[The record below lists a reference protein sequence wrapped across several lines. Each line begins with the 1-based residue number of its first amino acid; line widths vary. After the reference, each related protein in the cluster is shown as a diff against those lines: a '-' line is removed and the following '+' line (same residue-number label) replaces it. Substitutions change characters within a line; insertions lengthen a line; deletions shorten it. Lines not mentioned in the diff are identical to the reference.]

1 MEKTKYKMNKSKI
14 KLLTFILLVL
24 VSNSVLAE
32 AYFDISDDNI
42 KIETNFIGKEVI
54 IFGILNDDQ
63 DTILTIKGP
72 EKNAVIQKKERIL
85 GFWFNTKQITYNQ
98 IPSIFFIAS
107 SNNIE
112 DILPASTIIKEELS
126 FNYLLENK
134 TSQRNFI
141 SDVSLD
147 TWKDNFVRIKKSK
160 NLFKEYSVENID
172 NKLFQTRIFFPA
184 KSIPGEYKV
193 NVYQIEDNLILNNKE
208 KIITLKKSGIGSQIY
223 NFAHKNAAAYGLF
236 AIIFAVLSGFIAA
249 TLFRRS

>member
-1 MEKTKYKMNKSKI
+1 MNKRKI
-14 KLLTFILLVL
+14 KLTAFILLFL
-24 VSNSVLAE
+24 FSNAVVAE
-32 AYFDISDDNI
+32 AYFDISENNI

-63 DTILTIKGP
+63 ETIMTIKGP
-72 EKNAVIQKKERIL
+72 EKNALIQKKERIL
-85 GFWFNTKQITYNQ
+85 GFWFNTKKITYNQ

-107 SNNIE
+107 SNKIE
-112 DILPASTIIKEELS
+112 DILPTSKIIKEELS
-126 FNYLLENK
+126 FEYLLENK

-141 SDVSLD
+141 SDISLD
-147 TWKDNFVRIKKSK
+147 TWKSNFVRIKKNK
-160 NLFKEYSVENID
+160 NLFKEYEIENID

-193 NVYQIEDNLILNNKE
+193 NVYQIKDNLILNNKE
-208 KIITLKKSGIGSQIY
+208 KVITLKKSGIGDQIY

-236 AIIFAVLSGFIAA
+236 AIIFAVLSGFLAA

>member
-1 MEKTKYKMNKSKI
+1 MNKKII
-14 KLLTFILLVL
+14 KLITLILLVL
-24 VSNSVLAE
+24 IPNAILAE
-32 AYFDISDDNI
+32 AYFDISEDNI
-42 KIETNFIGKEVI
+42 KIETNFTGKEVI
-54 IFGILNDDQ
+54 IFGILNDGQ
-63 DTILTIKGP
+63 ETIMTIKGP
-72 EKNAVIQKKERIL
+72 QKNAVIQKKERIL

-107 SNNIE
+107 SKNIE

-141 SDVSLD
+141 SDVSLEN
-147 TWKDNFVRIKKSK
+147 WKDNFVRINKNK
-160 NLFKEYSVENID
+160 NLFKKYNVEKID

-193 NVYQIEDNLILNNKE
+193 NVYQIKNNLILNNKE
-208 KIITLKKSGIGSQIY
+208 KIITLKKSGVGSQIY
-223 NFAHKNAAAYGLF
+223 NFAHNNAAAYGLF
-236 AIIFAVLSGFIAA
+236 AIIFAIMSGFLAA

>member
-1 MEKTKYKMNKSKI
+1 MNKRKI
-14 KLLTFILLVL
+14 KLTTFILLFL
-24 VSNSVLAE
+24 FSNAVVAE
-32 AYFDISDDNI
+32 AYFDIYENNI

-63 DTILTIKGP
+63 ETIMTIKGP
-72 EKNAVIQKKERIL
+72 EKNALIQKKERIL
-85 GFWFNTKQITYNQ
+85 GFWFNTKKITYNQ

-107 SNNIE
+107 SNEIE
-112 DILPASTIIKEELS
+112 DILPTSTIIKEELS
-126 FNYLLENK
+126 FDYLLENK

-141 SDVSLD
+141 SDISLD
-147 TWKDNFVRIKKSK
+147 TWKSNFVRIKKNK
-160 NLFKEYSVENID
+160 NLFKEYEIENIE

-193 NVYQIEDNLILNNKE
+193 NIYQIKDNLILNNKE
-208 KIITLKKSGIGSQIY
+208 KVITLKKSGIGNQIY

-236 AIIFAVLSGFIAA
+236 AIIFAVLSGFLAA

>member
-1 MEKTKYKMNKSKI
+1 MNKRKI
-14 KLLTFILLVL
+14 KLTAFILLFL
-24 VSNSVLAE
+24 FSNAVVAE
-32 AYFDISDDNI
+32 AYFDISENNI

-63 DTILTIKGP
+63 ETIMTIKGP
-72 EKNAVIQKKERIL
+72 EKNALIQKKERIL
-85 GFWFNTKQITYNQ
+85 GFWFNTKKITYNQ

-107 SNNIE
+107 SNEIE
-112 DILPASTIIKEELS
+112 DILPTSTIIKEELS
-126 FNYLLENK
+126 FDYLLENK

-141 SDVSLD
+141 SDISLD
-147 TWKDNFVRIKKSK
+147 TWKSNFVRIKKNK
-160 NLFKEYSVENID
+160 NLLKEYEIENID

-193 NVYQIEDNLILNNKE
+193 NVYQIKDNLILNNKE
-208 KIITLKKSGIGSQIY
+208 KVITLKKSGIGNQIY

-236 AIIFAVLSGFIAA
+236 AIIFAVLSGFLAA

>member
-1 MEKTKYKMNKSKI
+1 MNKKII
-14 KLLTFILLVL
+14 KLITLILLVL
-24 VSNSVLAE
+24 IPNAILAE
-32 AYFDISDDNI
+32 AYFDISEDNI
-42 KIETNFIGKEVI
+42 KIETNFTGKEVI
-54 IFGILNDDQ
+54 IFGILNDGQ
-63 DTILTIKGP
+63 ETIMTIKGP
-72 EKNAVIQKKERIL
+72 QKNAVIQKKERIL
-85 GFWFNTKQITYNQ
+85 GFWFNTKQITYNE

-107 SNNIE
+107 SKNIE

-147 TWKDNFVRIKKSK
+147 NWKDNFVRINKNK
-160 NLFKEYSVENID
+160 NLFKKYNVEKID

-193 NVYQIEDNLILNNKE
+193 NVYQIKNNLILNNKE
-208 KIITLKKSGIGSQIY
+208 KIITLKKSGVGSQIY
-223 NFAHKNAAAYGLF
+223 NFAHNNAAAYGLF
-236 AIIFAVLSGFIAA
+236 AIIFAIMSGFLAA

>member
-1 MEKTKYKMNKSKI
+1 MNKRKI
-14 KLLTFILLVL
+14 KLTAFILLFL
-24 VSNSVLAE
+24 FSNAVVAE
-32 AYFDISDDNI
+32 AYFDISENNI

-63 DTILTIKGP
+63 ETIMTIKGP
-72 EKNAVIQKKERIL
+72 EKNALIQKKERIL
-85 GFWFNTKQITYNQ
+85 GFWFNTKKITYNQ

-107 SNNIE
+107 SNEIE
-112 DILPASTIIKEELS
+112 DILPTSTIIKEELS
-126 FNYLLENK
+126 FDYLLENK

-141 SDVSLD
+141 SDISLD
-147 TWKDNFVRIKKSK
+147 TWKSNFVRIKKNK
-160 NLFKEYSVENID
+160 NLFKEYEIENID

-193 NVYQIEDNLILNNKE
+193 NIYQIKDNLILNNKE
-208 KIITLKKSGIGSQIY
+208 KVITLKKSGIGNQIY

-236 AIIFAVLSGFIAA
+236 AIIFAVLSGFLAA

>member
-1 MEKTKYKMNKSKI
+1 LIHIS
-14 KLLTFILLVL
+14 L
-24 VSNSVLAE
+24 VSPLQNGSL
-32 AYFDISDDNI
+32 Y
-42 KIETNFIGKEVI
+42 
-54 IFGILNDDQ
+54 
-63 DTILTIKGP
+63 TI
-72 EKNAVIQKKERIL
+72 
-85 GFWFNTKQITYNQ
+85 
-98 IPSIFFIAS
+98 S

-160 NLFKEYSVENID
+160 NLFKEYNVENID

>member
-1 MEKTKYKMNKSKI
+1 MIKSKI
-14 KLLTFILLVL
+14 KLTVFILLVL
-24 VSNSVLAE
+24 FSNTVLAE
-32 AYFDISDDNI
+32 AYFDISENNI

-54 IFGILNDDQ
+54 IFGILNNDQ
-63 DTILTIKGP
+63 ETILTIKGP

-107 SNNIE
+107 SNEIE
-112 DILPASTIIKEELS
+112 DILPTSTIIKEELS

-141 SDVSLD
+141 SDISLD
-147 TWKDNFVRIKKSK
+147 TWKDNFVRIKKNK
-160 NLFKEYSVENID
+160 NLFKEYNIEKID

-184 KSIPGEYKV
+184 KSMPGEYKV
-193 NVYQIEDNLILNNKE
+193 NVYQIKNNLILNNKE
-208 KIITLKKSGIGSQIY
+208 KIITLKKSGVGSQIY

-236 AIIFAVLSGFIAA
+236 AVIFAILSGFLAA

>member
-1 MEKTKYKMNKSKI
+1 MNKRKI
-14 KLLTFILLVL
+14 KLTAFILLFL
-24 VSNSVLAE
+24 FSNAVVAE
-32 AYFDISDDNI
+32 AYFDISENNI

-63 DTILTIKGP
+63 ETIMTIKGP

-85 GFWFNTKQITYNQ
+85 GFWFNTKKIIYNE

-107 SNNIE
+107 SNNIK
-112 DILPASTIIKEELS
+112 DILPASSIIKNELS
-126 FNYLLENK
+126 FNYLLEKK

-147 TWKDNFVRIKKSK
+147 AWKNNFVRIKKSK
-160 NLFKEYSVENID
+160 NLFKEYNIEKID

-193 NVYQIEDNLILNNKE
+193 NVYQIQNNLILNNKE
-208 KIITLKKSGIGSQIY
+208 KIITLKKSGVGSQIY
-223 NFAHKNAAAYGLF
+223 NFAHNNAAAYGLF
-236 AIIFAVLSGFIAA
+236 AIIFAIMSGFLAA

>member
-14 KLLTFILLVL
+14 KLITFILFILI
-24 VSNSVLAE
+24 SNSVLAE

-160 NLFKEYSVENID
+160 NLFKEYNVENID

-193 NVYQIEDNLILNNKE
+193 NVYQIENNLILNNKE

-236 AIIFAVLSGFIAA
+236 AIIFAVLSGFLAA

>member
-1 MEKTKYKMNKSKI
+1 MNKRKI
-14 KLLTFILLVL
+14 KLTVFILLFL
-24 VSNSVLAE
+24 FSNSVVAE
-32 AYFDISDDNI
+32 AYFDISENNI

-54 IFGILNDDQ
+54 IFGILNDNQ
-63 DTILTIKGP
+63 ETIMTIKGP
-72 EKNAVIQKKERIL
+72 EKNALIQKKERIL
-85 GFWFNTKQITYNQ
+85 GFWFNTKKITYNQ

-107 SNNIE
+107 SNEIE
-112 DILPASTIIKEELS
+112 DILPTSTIIKEELS
-126 FNYLLENK
+126 FDYLLENK

-141 SDVSLD
+141 SDISLD
-147 TWKDNFVRIKKSK
+147 TWKSNFVRIKKNK
-160 NLFKEYSVENID
+160 NLFKEYEIENID

-193 NVYQIEDNLILNNKE
+193 NVYQIKNNLILNNKE

-236 AIIFAVLSGFIAA
+236 AIIFAVLSGFLAA